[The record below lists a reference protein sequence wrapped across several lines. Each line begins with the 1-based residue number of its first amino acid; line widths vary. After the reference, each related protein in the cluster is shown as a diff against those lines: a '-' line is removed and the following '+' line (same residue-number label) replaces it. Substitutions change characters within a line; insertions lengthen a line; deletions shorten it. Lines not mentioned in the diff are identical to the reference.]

1 MQPKKIGANPDRL
14 TPNQRLF
21 CEYLLADPQF
31 NGTAAARAAG
41 YKNPGIAASKLMKSK
56 PVRATIGKAIME
68 RIREVKLTQKDVLEH
83 LATALFLDP
92 LEMFERTERGA
103 YVVRDL
109 DDVPERIRRCIT
121 KLKCRTKEDRS
132 GRKETWVEI
141 ELMSK
146 DQALPLAMK
155 HLGIAGSD
163 SVTVD
168 VGGDVLLNLLKQVE
182 QDRRVIDVDY
192 IRRIGSDELEQRPPS
207 SNGDGRRAGEGE
219 GVR

>member
-68 RIREVKLTQKDVLEH
+68 RIREVKLEQKDVLEH

-92 LEMFERTERGA
+92 LELFERTDRGA

-109 DDVPERIRRCIT
+109 SEVPEQIRRCIT
-121 KLKCRTKEDRS
+121 KLKCRTKENKGQR
-132 GRKETWVEI
+132 EIWIEI

-146 DQALPLAMK
+146 DAALPLAMK
-155 HLGIAGSD
+155 HLGIAGAD

-182 QDRRVIDVDY
+182 QDRRTVDADF
-192 IRRIGSDELEQRPPS
+192 IRRIGSDEFEQRPSS
-207 SNGDGRRAGEGE
+207 SNGDG
-219 GVR
+219 